1 MQRDGNVLGESTEWR
16 KYRSAHAYPDNVS
29 PPSKNNKS
37 PQYILRVTIQP
48 PKEMLASCPSFEH
61 DELLQITTD
70 PFGALE
76 RELMATGGL
85 PTPALALAPDLRQQR
100 ASVA

>member
-1 MQRDGNVLGESTEWR
+1 
-16 KYRSAHAYPDNVS
+16 
-29 PPSKNNKS
+29 
-37 PQYILRVTIQP
+37 
-48 PKEMLASCPSFEH
+48 MLASCPSFEH